1 MTNVLH
7 ANDAPVLPDLQGHTV
22 AFVDTDTAC
31 DAVIQALHTAG
42 FPNDTIQ
49 VLRGEDG
56 LHLLE
61 RIAQASS
68 WGESAEDILKQ
79 GTAELHAGH
88 SMVFVEVKNAREGDA
103 VATLCTPHGAHGIYH
118 FGLFVDT
125 RLTA

>member
-7 ANDAPVLPDLQGHTV
+7 TNDAPVLPELQGHTV
-22 AFVDTDTAC
+22 AFIDTDTSC
-31 DAVIQALHTAG
+31 DAMIQALNTAG
-42 FPNDTIQ
+42 FRDTTIQ

-61 RIAQASS
+61 LIAQASS

-79 GTAELHAGH
+79 GTAELQAGH

-103 VATLCTPHGAHGIYH
+103 LATLCTPHGAHGIYH
-118 FGLFVDT
+118 FGLLVDT